1 MIMMMMTFRADNM
14 WACFLVHR
22 SVIFARD
29 VITCITVSYKLAI
42 QLRKFGGEIL

>member
-1 MIMMMMTFRADNM
+1 MILMMMTMTIRADNM

-29 VITCITVSYKLAI
+29 VMTCITDSL
-42 QLRKFGGEIL
+42 